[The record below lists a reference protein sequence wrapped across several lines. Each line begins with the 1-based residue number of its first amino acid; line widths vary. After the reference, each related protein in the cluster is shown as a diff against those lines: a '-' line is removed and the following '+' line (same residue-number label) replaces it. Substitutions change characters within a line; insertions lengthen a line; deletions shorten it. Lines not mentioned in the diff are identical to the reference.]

1 MLIMILIDTWHVSRL
16 RMIEAW
22 LVQYQRRGIN
32 VDGSKPLTGLIVLS
46 IGGFCFGMLT
56 PLFFIATS
64 ALPTTD
70 YWRILPEGCAPLTLQ
85 LCCLINRMLAVRWR
99 TALWT

>member
-1 MLIMILIDTWHVSRL
+1 MLECKFRTYDWKSEILKGL
-16 RMIEAW
+16 
-22 LVQYQRRGIN
+22 LLQYFKRGIN

-70 YWRILPEGCAPLTLQ
+70 HWRILPEGCGP
-85 LCCLINRMLAVRWR
+85 
-99 TALWT
+99 

>member
-1 MLIMILIDTWHVSRL
+1 M
-16 RMIEAW
+16 
-22 LVQYQRRGIN
+22 QRGIN
-32 VDGSKPLTGLIVLS
+32 IDGSKPLTGLIVLT

-70 YWRILPEGCAPLTLQ
+70 HWRILPEGCAPPSTANWPLLAPAHPPSGCPSVPHCELITLQ
-85 LCCLINRMLAVRWR
+85 Q
-99 TALWT
+99 T